1 MAAMHASRT
10 LNASPT
16 LAIKPRGR
24 KKSKRGAKRAW
35 GKSSGAQG
43 SIRYE
48 CSDSCGPLA
57 PVSAGFGGSFDG
69 VRVGEYGRLRQMDSD
84 ENVREFLRACMD
96 FERAIL
102 NGSGGT
108 GSQGVGGNMGEGWEA
123 AKSHRAL
130 QLENQRLQEEL
141 HHLKSILVVKGEPDG
156 GAGDARAVVK
166 DEFVDLSVD
175 LGASRQGMLLAGG
188 SSVMPRPQSAVSSS
202 SQPHMHERQVP
213 APSVPRRTRS
223 AEPPC
228 RRRGRRGRRS
238 SPSHKLRAARAGSP
252 TSRSSRSSLSPPS
265 RALSPVGSV
274 GSTSMRMT
282 RALTPFEVDAMRIV
296 KSQTRH
302 LEWYGVGASEP
313 IPMSERSRRFAREQG
328 GRPASRE
335 RILTGSPSPAARQR
349 LGRSFQ
355 KYDEMMSE
363 RHFSYTMPESSRAI
377 IEHNGLAQ
385 VLQEQPAAERLS
397 SPSPHQM
404 LRRHRL
410 HQSIIE
416 EREHQRAPPV
426 WFRGQGTQSGLH
438 PESLSAKIADKYEG
452 TNASAKHRILYN
464 VPVGRSARWRRQREE
479 QEALYARKGCLQ
491 KTFIT
496 DKSKA
501 LEKSIEEET
510 GQVRRIVKLR
520 AKDSNEGR
528 LIFTQRCYVLQTAW
542 RRIILGES
550 TASSK
555 ARLQRNMSLWRVDFK

>member
-1 MAAMHASRT
+1 MHAPPT

-35 GKSSGAQG
+35 GKSSGAEG
-43 SIRYE
+43 SIRYT
-48 CSDSCGPLA
+48 CSDSCGPLSTMS
-57 PVSAGFGGSFDG
+57 VGFGESCSG
-69 VRVGEYGRLRQMDSD
+69 VRVGDYGRPRQMDSD
-84 ENVREFLRACMD
+84 ENVREFLRGCAD
-96 FERAIL
+96 FERAML
-102 NGSGGT
+102 YGAGGASSRR
-108 GSQGVGGNMGEGWEA
+108 GGGNMGEGWEA
-123 AKSHRAL
+123 AKADRAL

-141 HHLKSILVVKGEPDG
+141 QHLKSILVVKEEPEG
-156 GAGDARAVVK
+156 GAGDARAAVNDK
-166 DEFVDLSVD
+166 LADLSVD
-175 LGASRQGMLLAGG
+175 LGASRQGIQSASGG
-188 SSVMPRPQSAVSSS
+188 SVMPRPQSAVSSS
-202 SQPHMHERQVP
+202 SQPHMLGRQVP
-213 APSVPRRTRS
+213 APSVPRRPRS
-223 AEPPC
+223 AEPSC

-252 TSRSSRSSLSPPS
+252 TSRSSPGPSSLSPPS

-274 GSTSMRMT
+274 RSTSMRMT

-296 KSQTRH
+296 RSQTRH

-313 IPMSERSRRFAREQG
+313 IPMSERSRRLAREQG

-355 KYDEMMSE
+355 KYDDMMSE
-363 RHFSYTMPESSRAI
+363 RYFSYTMPESSRAI

-385 VLQEQPAAERLS
+385 LLQEQPAAERLS

-416 EREHQRAPPV
+416 ERERQRAPPV
-426 WFRGQGTQSGLH
+426 WFRCQGTQSGLH
-438 PESLSAKIADKYEG
+438 PESLSAKMADKYEG
-452 TNASAKHRILYN
+452 TNASAKHRILYD
-464 VPVGRSARWRRQREE
+464 VPVGRSARWRRRRKEE
-479 QEALYARKGCLQ
+479 EALYARKGCLQ

-510 GQVRRIVKLR
+510 GQVRRIVKVR
-520 AKDSNEGR
+520 AKD
-528 LIFTQRCYVLQTAW
+528 
-542 RRIILGES
+542 
-550 TASSK
+550 
-555 ARLQRNMSLWRVDFK
+555 